1 MKKNKGSL
9 HIFDIVLIALCLI
22 VVGSVL
28 FGGLKGSF
36 TKEEEDPFTSLGINY
51 VPLDSFFSKV
61 GHFFGESVNYGA
73 FGSGLKFIIIIFSLF
88 FLTVIAYCAVR
99 LLEIRKKEHEHLRHE
114 IEEYA
119 HHKKE
124 KEQKKNGGGV
134 SDNSQWIKVLEHT
147 FSSNPAEWKMAIIDA
162 DIMLE
167 NLMDEMGFLGETLG
181 DKLKSADQESFPE
194 LTRAWEVH
202 TIRNRIAHEGLAFE
216 VSNHESKRVVAIY
229 EQIFRD
235 YGFI

>member
-9 HIFDIVLIALCLI
+9 HIFDIFLIAFCLI
-22 VVGSVL
+22 AIGFAL
-28 FGGLKGSF
+28 FNKNRSIQDPQVA
-36 TKEEEDPFTSLGINY
+36 DPFGDLGINY
-51 VPLDSFFSKV
+51 VPLDSFFDKV
-61 GHFFGESVNYGA
+61 GHFFGQSVNYGA
-73 FGSGLKFIIIIFSLF
+73 FGSGLKLIITLFSLF

-99 LLEIRKKEHEHLRHE
+99 LLEVRKKEHEHLHHE

-134 SDNSQWIKVLEHT
+134 SNNPQWLKVLEHT

-167 NLMDEMGFLGETLG
+167 NLLDQMGFLGETLG
-181 DKLKSADQESFPE
+181 DKLKSADQESFPQ

>member
-1 MKKNKGSL
+1 MKKNKGNI
-9 HIFDIVLIALCLI
+9 HIFDILLIALSLAAI
-22 VVGSVL
+22 GFAFFSQKRSIQDPQVS
-28 FGGLKGSF
+28 
-36 TKEEEDPFTSLGINY
+36 DPFTDLGINY

-73 FGSGLKFIIIIFSLF
+73 FGSGIKFIVTIFALF

-124 KEQKKNGGGV
+124 KEQKKSGGGV
-134 SDNSQWIKVLEHT
+134 SDNPQWIKVLEHT
-147 FSSNPAEWKMAIIDA
+147 FSSSPAEWKMAIIDA

-167 NLMDEMGFLGETLG
+167 NLMDQLGFAGETLG
-181 DKLKSADQESFPE
+181 DKLKNADQESFPE

-202 TIRNRIAHEGLAFE
+202 TIRNRIAHEGVAFE
-216 VSNHESKRVVAIY
+216 VTNHESKRVVAIY
-229 EQIFRD
+229 EQIFRN